1 MAITLWHS
9 LTTVWAVQYLA
20 SDIKPIFTHMLMR
33 GVHMNKK
40 RAKTVNTFFH

>member
-20 SDIKPIFTHMLMR
+20 SDIKPISTHMLMM
-33 GVHMNKK
+33 GVHTNKREQK
-40 RAKTVNTFFH
+40 L